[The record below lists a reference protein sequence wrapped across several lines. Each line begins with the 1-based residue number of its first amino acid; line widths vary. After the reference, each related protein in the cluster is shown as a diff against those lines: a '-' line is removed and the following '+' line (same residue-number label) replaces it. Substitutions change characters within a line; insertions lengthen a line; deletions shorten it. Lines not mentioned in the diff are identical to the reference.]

1 MSRRG
6 FSSERI
12 VEMDLRR
19 MAGINNDGRGGWEL
33 ALEVFSGD
41 PIAGAF

>member
-1 MSRRG
+1 MSRGG

-19 MAGINNDGRGGWEL
+19 MAGINNDGRAGGL
-33 ALEVFSGD
+33 PSSLSRAMNGGD
-41 PIAGAF
+41 